1 MFSKKHDTWNF
12 DNLTLLI
19 YNDRLVLSKLACYS
33 TFMNESFHME
43 KINSIHA
50 SHDVKNGEN

>member
-50 SHDVKNGEN
+50 SHDVKNG